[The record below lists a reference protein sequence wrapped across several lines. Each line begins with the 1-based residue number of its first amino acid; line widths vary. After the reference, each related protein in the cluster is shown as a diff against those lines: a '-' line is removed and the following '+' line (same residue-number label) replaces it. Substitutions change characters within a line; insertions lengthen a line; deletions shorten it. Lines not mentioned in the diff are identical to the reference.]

1 MITRNTIGDN
11 FPILVDYL
19 HYGRPDAPVDKQPL
33 ILFAAGVRTDSSQA
47 MGADFAWGSTLNTS
61 LAKPVWHT
69 AISFNPDD
77 APKLTNEK
85 MLAVA
90 QDFCKELGLLN
101 TQCVIIRHFDKEDN
115 QHLHI
120 LVNRVA
126 DDGHSIR
133 DNRNY
138 HRSKEAVELLCERH
152 GLTPW
157 AGQRPELQHPER
169 IVGAYDKAGA
179 QIRQAL
185 AYGLQ
190 TATERATLWE
200 KLKQEGITT
209 NESGR
214 GVTFTKDG
222 FTFKGS
228 QVARQYS
235 LGGIDQQLGANRL
248 VQAQQA
254 EARAAEAWENEQ
266 LRRRGQQVLA
276 ELVDQKTFANRTE
289 LTGQVL
295 AHGYTFVSSLEREMQ
310 LRHEASGR
318 EFALVDVQPGGPT
331 APSFWTQVDA
341 VIQARA
347 AEAAAQAERR
357 ELARQ
362 ETTQV
367 LTRSRDSGLRQPE
380 EFFDRLRAQP
390 VDLVQDAQTQEITHV
405 IHRQS
410 KEKFAWAEV
419 QPGGVG
425 APPLVE
431 QLAAAVQAE
440 AQRAAN
446 QRREEDRGQVERMTT
461 QVCDERQFYTPAE
474 LHAGLKAGGV
484 TWLPPAAQGQ
494 AHQFQLDA
502 TGQQFAEQDVLR
514 GRSMAETLAGAEERR
529 CARRLVIETQ
539 IKHDVQETLYAPQTP
554 LTGFPDYQRQL
565 EACGYQLVRV
575 PGRALEIEHNVSG
588 ERFDVAHLR
597 PGGPTA
603 APLVEQVKN
612 VVAQQQLEREIP
624 RQATTDFEQ
633 VLAARN
639 FIDRAEFNQAIQG
652 KGYQFVL
659 GVDGREHLLH
669 EASKHHFPLAQVRPH
684 GRELDPQVNEVIA
697 ARQAERQRGPLEA
710 FPTPGAQP
718 GANQQKAL
726 AAAGQRDKSSTLAKP
741 VVPIVVPEGT
751 TSSGPLVI
759 AGQPAA
765 GVSGTGAPV
774 PTTAEGP
781 VSPPP
786 VGAEATSSVMSSAA
800 VLSTAQP
807 GEQTTVAAG
816 SSTVNQPPHAADAP
830 SPTVPALGSPAEA
843 ASAPATSATAET
855 AFERT
860 LARWE
865 AQKLADA
872 EDERLAV
879 LYYAWLQL
887 EKEVKQQVTAAT
899 HEALATGIAFST
911 LLYRKGLE
919 LLPATSDAPICVRH
933 RTSGE
938 SFSAEEVPLPSWLLT
953 TASQASAQ
961 YGVVQMADADLRKA
975 PERLAEV
982 RAHLLE
988 VGLTV
993 GLVEPATAR
1002 QPAQLTWAFDPQ
1014 QANLDLPLVM
1024 AKLDAVQAARNAW
1037 VLEAPHAWQSGSGKA
1052 NGLAEPQLYWDNR
1065 AGQFNQARLELD
1077 TIDERSAGR
1086 IDRVRQALSKQG
1098 VGLGPVQTDA
1108 QGRLSFEL
1116 RYHTLAPTIDA
1127 IDTVLIQA
1135 RNSGFDLRESE
1146 QQQQARGEGIQVVAE
1161 RDAGKEYSR

>member
-1 MITRNTIGDN
+1 MITRNIIGDN
-11 FPILVDYL
+11 FSTLVDYL

-33 ILFAAGVRTDSSQA
+33 VLLAEGVRTDSSQA
-47 MGADFAWGSTLNTS
+47 MGDDFAWGSTLNTS
-61 LAKPVWHT
+61 LTKPVWHT
-69 AISFNPDD
+69 VISFNPDD
-77 APKLTNEK
+77 TAKLTNEK

-90 QDFCKELGLLN
+90 QDFRKELGLLN
-101 TQCVIIRHFDKEDN
+101 TQCVIIRHFDQEDN

-126 DDGHSIR
+126 DDGHSIP
-133 DNRNY
+133 DVRNFY
-138 HRSKEAVELLCERH
+138 RSKVAVEPLCERH

-179 QIRQAL
+179 EIRQAL

-200 KLKQEGITT
+200 ELKGKGIAT
-209 NESGR
+209 NESSR

-235 LGGIDQQLGANRL
+235 LGGIDEQLAANRL
-248 VQAQQA
+248 VQVQQA
-254 EARAAEAWENEQ
+254 EARAAEARENEQ

-295 AHGYTFVSSLEREMQ
+295 AHGYIFVSSLEREMQ

-331 APSFWTQVDA
+331 APSFWTQADA

-367 LTRSRDSGLRQPE
+367 LTQTRDSGLRQPE
-380 EFFDRLRAQP
+380 EFFDCLRAQP

-425 APPLVE
+425 APPLAE

-446 QRREEDRGQVERMTT
+446 QRREEDRVQV
-461 QVCDERQFYTPAE
+461 
-474 LHAGLKAGGV
+474 
-484 TWLPPAAQGQ
+484 
-494 AHQFQLDA
+494 
-502 TGQQFAEQDVLR
+502 
-514 GRSMAETLAGAEERR
+514 
-529 CARRLVIETQ
+529 
-539 IKHDVQETLYAPQTP
+539 
-554 LTGFPDYQRQL
+554 
-565 EACGYQLVRV
+565 
-575 PGRALEIEHNVSG
+575 
-588 ERFDVAHLR
+588 
-597 PGGPTA
+597 
-603 APLVEQVKN
+603 
-612 VVAQQQLEREIP
+612 EREIP

-633 VLAARN
+633 VLAAA
-639 FIDRAEFNQAIQG
+639 D
-652 KGYQFVL
+652 
-659 GVDGREHLLH
+659 
-669 EASKHHFPLAQVRPH
+669 
-684 GRELDPQVNEVIA
+684 
-697 ARQAERQRGPLEA
+697 
-710 FPTPGAQP
+710 
-718 GANQQKAL
+718 
-726 AAAGQRDKSSTLAKP
+726 QRDKSSTLARP

-751 TSSGPLVI
+751 TSSGPLVV
-759 AGQPAA
+759 AAQPAA

-781 VSPPP
+781 VSSPP
-786 VGAEATSSVMSSAA
+786 VGAEATSSVMLSAA
-800 VLSTAQP
+800 VRSTARP
-807 GEQTTVAAG
+807 EEQTTVAAG
-816 SSTVNQPPHAADAP
+816 SSTVNQPAHAADAP

-855 AFERT
+855 ALERT

-899 HEALATGIAFST
+899 HEALATGVAFST
-911 LLYRKGLE
+911 LLDRKGLE
-919 LLPATSDAPICVRH
+919 LLPATNDVPICVRH
-933 RTSGE
+933 RVSGE
-938 SFSAEEVPLPSWLLT
+938 SFSAEEVPLPSLLLT

-961 YGVVQMADADLRKA
+961 YGVVQMADTDLRTA
-975 PERLAEV
+975 PECLAEV

-1014 QANLDLPLVM
+1014 QADLALVM
-1024 AKLDAVQAARNAW
+1024 AKLDAVQAARNAL
-1037 VLEAPHAWQSGSGKA
+1037 VLEAPHAWQSGSGKVC
-1052 NGLAEPQLYWDNR
+1052 GLAEPQLYWEDR
-1065 AGQFNQARLELD
+1065 AGQFNQARVELD
-1077 TIDERSAGR
+1077 TIDQRSAGR
-1086 IDRVRQALSKQG
+1086 VDRVRQALSEQR
-1098 VGLGPVQTDA
+1098 VALGPVQTDA

-1127 IDTVLIQA
+1127 IDTVLIQVRYA
-1135 RNSGFDLRESE
+1135 GFALRESE
-1146 QQQQARGEGIQVVAE
+1146 QQQQARAKGIPVVAK